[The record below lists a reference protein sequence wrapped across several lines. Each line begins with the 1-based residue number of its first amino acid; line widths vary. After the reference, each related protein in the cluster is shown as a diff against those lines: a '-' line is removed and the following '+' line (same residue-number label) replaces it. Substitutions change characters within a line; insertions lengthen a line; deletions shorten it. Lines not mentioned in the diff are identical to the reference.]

1 VRTRVPADGRYDGRY
16 DAAGCLPWR
25 DGRQGIVVVR
35 RSRRGR
41 PRNAPSRAD
50 RRDELLTA
58 AITAIRR
65 DGPTTSMAAI
75 AAEAGLS
82 KPVVYAHFGDRAGL
96 AAAIAGSVAGGDDLE
111 PAIRATLATFVD
123 FSEREPELFSFLL
136 HPGGSH
142 APDAELHSLI
152 ETFAAYLEPP
162 ATTGL
167 EPLGVP
173 AAEVS
178 LRVRA
183 VLGLAYTTVDWWRR
197 EGRDEFTAHG
207 IVERLTSLVM
217 AVLEAS

>member
-1 VRTRVPADGRYDGRY
+1 MDPMSS
-16 DAAGCLPWR
+16 
-25 DGRQGIVVVR
+25 R
-35 RSRRGR
+35 RPGLRRPRRGR
-41 PRNAPSRAD
+41 PRNAPSRDA
-50 RRDELLTA
+50 RRDELLAA

-96 AAAIAGSVAGGDDLE
+96 AAAIARHTAEELTERIAGSVATGNGLE

-142 APDAELHSLI
+142 TPDAELHSLI

-162 ATTGL
+162 AATGL

-217 AVLEAS
+217 AVLEAP